1 MAKAYD
7 LLDLSEKAF
16 HESTSALRTM
26 DKLVALRKDQA
37 SSEKV
42 RNVNYESLLAPFYFR
57 TGDFL
62 ATYIMLNTDE
72 LGTVRPFQE
81 EPMSDGE
88 EEASAEPE
96 AKPGQ
101 EEEKKEEEVPA
112 TTSMINTSAPAQ
124 TNDENEVAKEGAAA
138 PNGGDENYEQEA
150 LNYLSLGLQIIG
162 DFNSS
167 GDVAERR
174 KLTVFLE
181 IDTLMSR
188 VQLFCHA
195 PDYQSALDDLK
206 VVEGLCTEFPEKNES
221 TLNSALFQMG
231 KCEMDLNN
239 FEAAL
244 AHFNRTQEM

>member
-1 MAKAYD
+1 MPFETKIEDQTYIDNALRHVQMAKAFD
-7 LLDLSEKAF
+7 LLDHSEKAF
-16 HESTSALRTM
+16 HESSSALRTM

-37 SSEKV
+37 ASEKV
-42 RNVNYESLLAPFYFR
+42 RNVCYESLLAPFYFR

-81 EPMSDGE
+81 EPMSEGEE
-88 EEASAEPE
+88 EEASAEATP
-96 AKPGQ
+96 AP
-101 EEEKKEEEVPA
+101 EEEKKEEEAPA

-124 TNDENEVAKEGAAA
+124 TNDDNEVAKEGATAQ
-138 PNGGDENYEQEA
+138 NGSDENYEQEA
-150 LNYLSLGLQIIG
+150 LNYLTLGLQIIG

-167 GDVAERR
+167 GDSAERR

-195 PDYQSALDDLK
+195 PDY
-206 VVEGLCTEFPEKNES
+206 
-221 TLNSALFQMG
+221 
-231 KCEMDLNN
+231 
-239 FEAAL
+239 
-244 AHFNRTQEM
+244 